1 MAPGLTSSF
10 NFTLNSVNTGTNT
23 WVFGYSISNTSSNV
37 APGVVGTSRIIGFGF
52 NTDPELNQA
61 GTSITGSVFDSIV
74 FGANIP
80 GNPPGLGVVDFC
92 GTVSGCPGGG
102 GGGDGLFQ
110 GQNTIGTFTLDFA
123 GSGMTSI
130 DLTDFFVRYQ
140 GIVADGFGTS
150 GVGLPGGSVQFASVP
165 GPVVGAGLPALL
177 VALGGLVGLQRRRR
191 KLVA

>member
-150 GVGLPGGSVQFASVP
+150 GVGLPGGSVQFASVSRP
-165 GPVVGAGLPALL
+165 RRRCRSASASGGAGRPRR
-177 VALGGLVGLQRRRR
+177 VA
-191 KLVA
+191 ASSP